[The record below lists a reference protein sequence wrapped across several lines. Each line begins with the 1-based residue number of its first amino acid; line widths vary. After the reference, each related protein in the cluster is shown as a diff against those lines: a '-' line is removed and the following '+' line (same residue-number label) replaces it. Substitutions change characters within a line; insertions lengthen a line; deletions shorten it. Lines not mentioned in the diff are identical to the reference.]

1 VRNTLNFNLTR
12 SYTNIYAGGAICG
25 AFIVFGGLSVLLYKP
40 WRRRVDRKRVRNA
53 HFEPLPQ
60 NSEAQRDDDEE
71 LVESPTVAK
80 KGVDETEIN
89 IEPVQSTDTA
99 GPAGSSAPR

>member
-1 VRNTLNFNLTR
+1 M
-12 SYTNIYAGGAICG
+12 
-25 AFIVFGGLSVLLYKP
+25 LLYKP
-40 WRRRVDRKRVRNA
+40 WRRRIDRKRVRNA
-53 HFEPLPQ
+53 HFEPLSQ
-60 NSEAQRDDDEE
+60 NIDIQRDDEE
-71 LVESPTVAK
+71 LVEGPTVAK